1 MLLQNKKTV
10 IYGGGV
16 AIGGAV
22 VRAFAGEGVMVFLAG
37 HTLSKLDR
45 AATRYW

>member
-1 MLLQNKKTV
+1 MLLQNKEAV
-10 IYGGGV
+10 IYGGGIT
-16 AIGGAV
+16 IGGAV
-22 VRAFAGEGVMVFLAG
+22 VRAFVCEGVMVFLAG